1 MVLLEKEQEL
11 SRVEGELEKL
21 QPFKEQQVRQEQE
34 ISSLERELEEARFCH
49 ENYVRQLKTQFLQE
63 RRAYDAQMATRVR
76 VMTQRASQQA
86 SKCLEEHTV
95 KIRSENK
102 QLRAELKQLIETT
115 NDLQLQKKRLSRQ
128 YNTLLREHQ
137 LNQDLQRLSV
147 YGTTRST
154 GWGRGNEGGRNGR
167 TLPEIS
173 SPHTSSVLQ

>member
-1 MVLLEKEQEL
+1 MSPKCPLHVLWFDITWFSMLHRH
-11 SRVEGELEKL
+11 SFS
-21 QPFKEQQVRQEQE
+21 P
-34 ISSLERELEEARFCH
+34 SSLSLSLSLSPMH
-49 ENYVRQLKTQFLQE
+49 
-63 RRAYDAQMATRVR
+63 
-76 VMTQRASQQA
+76 QQA

-154 GWGRGNEGGRNGR
+154 GGGGNEGGRNGR

>member
-1 MVLLEKEQEL
+1 MLPPNKGPFQCPQSVPYYGLTSPGLVCFTDTVFHHHL
-11 SRVEGELEKL
+11 SV
-21 QPFKEQQVRQEQE
+21 
-34 ISSLERELEEARFCH
+34 SLSLSPMH
-49 ENYVRQLKTQFLQE
+49 
-63 RRAYDAQMATRVR
+63 
-76 VMTQRASQQA
+76 QQA

-154 GWGRGNEGGRNGR
+154 GGGGNEGGRNGR